1 MSKQQFE
8 GRSAAE
14 AAIKACE
21 TLGVTRSELKYN
33 VISDTGELL
42 ARKVVIEVEAVMP
55 KPQAPAPAPRREA
68 READDEAPGDNRGNS
83 AYGPDHGAARSERS
97 GRGNGRGRNERRPG
111 NDSGSDAQ
119 GPRGRG
125 PRGEGNRNDG
135 GRSEGRRSDSAGQGG
150 GTPPP
155 AQHTQPAPHHDDEAP
170 QRQGGGSNDRPRRQE
185 RDGGR
190 RRGGAGEGRPP
201 RQRDHQ
207 DRGHQEGIDSLLTI
221 KAAQPDDA
229 RHPAVAATSARSS
242 RALTV
247 VAKMLELMGMQ
258 ADTVLV
264 SENEAEVHV
273 HLYGEDEARI
283 VGRKGEVLL
292 ALQFIV
298 NRILSRQEDEGEQ
311 VVVLDAGG
319 YRERRQKALEELAK
333 TLAERSVQEGKAV
346 RLSPMSAHDRRIFHM
361 VLKDI
366 DTVGTRS
373 EGDGLYRH
381 LLIIPAEFC

>member
-8 GRSAAE
+8 GRSTAE

-21 TLGVTRSELKYN
+21 TLGMTRSELKYN
-33 VISDTGELL
+33 IISDEGELM
-42 ARKVVIEVEAVMP
+42 ARKVVIEVEAAPPRAPV
-55 KPQAPAPAPRREA
+55 PAPMPAQNPSRHAA
-68 READDEAPGDNRGNS
+68 REHHDADSAEDNRGNS
-83 AYGPDHGAARSERS
+83 VHGADLGGGRPDRGNRTGRARPERRPQSDSDNPGNRAPRAPRSRDTEERQPPRRVEAQAHVAPPSERPRRNDRSERP
-97 GRGNGRGRNERRPG
+97 ERP
-111 NDSGSDAQ
+111 
-119 GPRGRG
+119 
-125 PRGEGNRNDG
+125 
-135 GRSEGRRSDSAGQGG
+135 
-150 GTPPP
+150 
-155 AQHTQPAPHHDDEAP
+155 
-170 QRQGGGSNDRPRRQE
+170 E
-185 RDGGR
+185 RDNSR
-190 RRGGAGEGRPP
+190 RKSGEGRPP

-207 DRGHQEGIDSLLTI
+207 DRGQHEGIDSLLTI
-221 KAAQPDDA
+221 KAPQADDA
-229 RHPAVAATSARSS
+229 RHKEITPTSGRSS

-247 VAKMLELMGMQ
+247 VAKMVALLGMQ

-273 HLYGEDEARI
+273 HLYGADEGRL
-283 VGRKGEVLL
+283 VGKKGEVLL

-298 NRILSRQEDEGEQ
+298 NRILSREEEEGEQ

-333 TLAERSVQEGKAV
+333 TLAERSVQERKAV

>member
-21 TLGVTRSELKYN
+21 TLGVTRSELKYG
-33 VISDTGELL
+33 VISDTGELM
-42 ARKVVIEVEAVMP
+42 ARKVVIEVEPVAARP
-55 KPQAPAPAPRREA
+55 KEAPAPVQAPAAR

-83 AYGPDHGAARSERS
+83 AYGHDHGAARPERAERG
-97 GRGNGRGRNERRPG
+97 GRGGGGRGRQERRPN
-111 NDSGSDAQ
+111 NDSSEGP

-125 PRGEGNRNDG
+125 PRNEA
-135 GRSEGRRSDSAGQGG
+135 GRGEGRRSDSSSAA
-150 GTPPP
+150 P
-155 AQHTQPAPHHDDEAP
+155 AMQTQPAPHHDDEAP
-170 QRQGGGSNDRPRRQE
+170 SRHGGGGQNDRPRRQE
-185 RDGGR
+185 RDNGR
-190 RRGGAGEGRPP
+190 RRGGSNESRPP

-229 RHPAVAATSARSS
+229 RHPAIAPTSPRSS

-247 VAKMLELMGMQ
+247 VAKMLELMGLR

-273 HLYGEDEARI
+273 HLYGADEARI

-292 ALQFIV
+292 ALQFII

-366 DTVGTRS
+366 ATVGTRS

>member
-21 TLGVTRSELKYN
+21 ALGVTRSELKYS
-33 VISDTGELL
+33 VVSETGEGL
-42 ARKVVIEVEAVMP
+42 ARKVAIEVEASP
-55 KPQAPAPAPRREA
+55 RPAAPAPARHEA
-68 READDEAPGDNRGNS
+68 EESPDDNRGNS
-83 AYGPDHGAARSERS
+83 AYGADMGASRPERA
-97 GRGNGRGRNERRPG
+97 GRGGRGRSERRPG
-111 NDSGSDAQ
+111 SEGHEASGQ
-119 GPRGRG
+119 RGRG
-125 PRGEGNRNDG
+125 GRGGRGGEQADRGNWKRAEGNGNESGNARAASE
-135 GRSEGRRSDSAGQGG
+135 RSE
-150 GTPPP
+150 
-155 AQHTQPAPHHDDEAP
+155 QPERTERTERPE
-170 QRQGGGSNDRPRRQE
+170 RPRRGE
-185 RDGGR
+185 RDQGR
-190 RRGGAGEGRPP
+190 RRSGEGRPP
-201 RQRDHQ
+201 RQREHQ
-207 DRGHQEGIDSLLTI
+207 ERGHQEGIDSLLTI
-221 KAAQPDDA
+221 KAAQPGDA
-229 RHPAVAATSARSS
+229 RHPAIEATSPRSG

-247 VAKMLELMGMQ
+247 VGKLLQFMGMQ
-258 ADTVLV
+258 ADAVLV

-273 HLYGEDEARI
+273 HLYGADEGRI
-283 VGRKGEVLL
+283 IGKKGEVLL
-292 ALQFIV
+292 ALQFIL

-333 TLAERSVQEGKAV
+333 TLAERSVQERKAV